1 MDLTDPTTFAR
12 AYDEHG
18 RAVYGAALRIL
29 VDDYPVAIVKDSM
42 GEIHAIGDTCSHA
55 DISLSEGE
63 VEGCKIECWGHGSQ
77 FDLRSGEPL
86 QLPAYDPVP
95 VFAVTVLDDE
105 VYVDFTNVLNGAE
118 APTFS

>member
-1 MDLTDPTTFAR
+1 MTEQPKGELVCKAN
-12 AYDEHG
+12 EIQLKQ
-18 RAVYGAALRIL
+18 ALRIL
-29 VDDYPVAIVKDSM
+29 IDDYPVAIVKDSM

-63 VEGCKIECWGHGSQ
+63 VEGCAIECWGHGSQ
-77 FDLRSGEPL
+77 FDLRTGEPL

-95 VFAVTVLDDE
+95 VCAVEVHGDD

-118 APTFS
+118 APNFT